1 MPEEIFSLD
10 LQVRDYECDM
20 QGIVNN
26 AVYQNYLEHTRHE
39 FLKSIGL
46 DFARFARDGINL
58 VVIRAELD
66 YLHPLKSGDG
76 FRVTLTLERISRL
89 RFAFLQAIQ
98 RVPDGKIVLRAKI
111 IGTAMNDR
119 GRPVLPEEID
129 RRLGDQEKG

>member
-1 MPEEIFSLD
+1 MSEEIFSLD

-46 DFARFARDGINL
+46 DFARFTRDGINL
-58 VVIRAELD
+58 VVVRAELD
-66 YLHPLKSGDG
+66 YLHPLRSGDT

-98 RVPDGKIVLRAKI
+98 RVPDGKIVLRAKVV
-111 IGTAMNDR
+111 GTAMNDR

-129 RRLGDQEKG
+129 RRLGNQEKR